1 MTEKLQPFTTHIV
14 PPSQT
19 ALLSPKAKSAQLPPP
34 SAKVGPV
41 EEEPYTIKCI
51 CGFADDD
58 GNTIYCETC
67 DTWQHIECFY
77 PNNIEE
83 AYAEDFAHSCA
94 ECNPR
99 TTLDRQRAHNRQ
111 ILRRDK
117 INNTQEV
124 PERKPKRPPSKGHK
138 KKTKPHEL
146 QLNGHSGSE
155 SNPKHPHEPQH
166 KKSKSTHRPSTSIS
180 SQPAVK
186 RSPSYAQKNGS
197 TNGHPPS
204 PATTPPDLPNDSEL
218 PPYSSGTLSRYNNGC
233 DKATSN
239 SFASLVISNCMSL
252 WLRDHDKL
260 RFETGREYRDVFQ
273 KLPPNI
279 DRLQADP
286 VLGERDV
293 QITHDS
299 FIALPY
305 LKASHAIDKDV
316 PIIELNGQIG
326 IQKEYCEDP
335 ENRWPELSSPLP
347 FVFFHPML
355 PLYIDTRK
363 EGSRAR
369 YVRRSCR
376 PNALLD
382 TYLSEG
388 AEYHFWLVSDRRI
401 AANEQ
406 ITIPWD
412 FRLPKLDRVRMLGI
426 PGLGDDEPHN
436 RQEYDPKEAD
446 YYQTLG
452 SWLTQIL
459 CEYGGCAC
467 ELGPECAFA
476 RFRRNYVT
484 QEHSRPNPAKKKS
497 RKPKTQAISPTS
509 TGHATNSRAPSEGH
523 GEDGENDSGSSRSKP
538 PSRDMTP
545 ARQGSFDTM
554 GILTEPTDRDKRKVA
569 MVEDSFRRMEQQQQP
584 PRKKKR
590 PSDGAPSA
598 PSKPKFNKAVGTSS
612 ESSGSNGSSERR
624 YVDAGTNRSVSGSPS
639 TSVHQVSSCQQMA
652 ALRQPSAFTTS
663 RRSSAGPK
671 PEYRN
676 VSVQTDPTDGE
687 WFSPAREKPKAM
699 PRVVSLSQRLL
710 ANRHRQQTDL
720 AERRKSVA
728 VPSPK
733 SVTTGLVKMDIESP
747 QSPHTLDAV
756 SPKTM
761 RDVTSPPV
769 VVATAVDA
777 KMADAPPISPTDTR
791 TMPVIPKQESDGTR
805 VKLLELRVEMPP
817 PSTFAAS
824 NDMASSAS
832 TSTPGT
838 VVPPTFQSPFSAGS
852 LASPLI
858 TSPALNGAGAQ
869 PSPVKKKLS
878 LQDYQKSRMN
888 KAAAAAAAAKPLGG
902 TLKPLP
908 IPEEAKSPTTVD
920 VVMADVPPPPA
931 KTAEQ

>member
-1 MTEKLQPFTTHIV
+1 MTERLQPFTTHIV

-77 PNNIEE
+77 PNNIED

-117 INNTQEV
+117 IHNAQDV

-138 KKTKPHEL
+138 RKTKPHEL

-155 SNPKHPHEPQH
+155 SNPKNSHEPQH
-166 KKSKSTHRPSTSIS
+166 KKSKSTHRPSASIS

-204 PATTPPDLPNDSEL
+204 PATTPPDLLNDSEL
-218 PPYSSGTLSRYNNGC
+218 PHYSSGTLSRYNNGR

-239 SFASLVISNCMSL
+239 SFASLVISNAMSL
-252 WLRDHDKL
+252 WLRDHEKL
-260 RFETGREYRDVFQ
+260 RHETGWEYVDVFQ

-279 DRLQADP
+279 ERLQANA

-293 QITHDS
+293 QLAPERCMS
-299 FIALPY
+299 LPY
-305 LKASHAIDKDV
+305 LKASHAIDKYV
-316 PIIELNGQIG
+316 LVVELNGQIG
-326 IQKEYCEDP
+326 IQKDYCEDP

-376 PNALLD
+376 PNATLD

-388 AEYHFWLVSDRRI
+388 SEYHFWLVSDRSI

-412 FRLPKLDRVRMLGI
+412 FRLPKSERARMSGLL
-426 PGLGDDEPHN
+426 GLGDDESHN
-436 RQEYDPKEAD
+436 RPEYDPKEAE
-446 YYQTLG
+446 YYQTLA
-452 SWLTQIL
+452 SWLYQIL

-467 ELGPECAFA
+467 DLGPECAFV

-484 QEHSRPNPAKKKS
+484 REHARPNPAKKKS

-509 TGHATNSRAPSEGH
+509 TGHATNSRAPSEGQ

-598 PSKPKFNKAVGTSS
+598 PPKPKYHKAVGTTSQ
-612 ESSGSNGSSERR
+612 SGSNASLERH
-624 YVDAGTNRSVSGSPS
+624 YVDAGTNRSMSGSPS
-639 TSVHQVSSCQQMA
+639 TSHQVSSCQQTA
-652 ALRQPSAFTTS
+652 AMRDPPAPTPS
-663 RRSSAGPK
+663 RRTSAGPRS
-671 PEYRN
+671 EYRN
-676 VSVQTDPTDGE
+676 ASAQTDPIAGE
-687 WFSPAREKPKAM
+687 WFSPAREKRKAK
-699 PRVVSLSQRLL
+699 PRVISLSQRLL
-710 ANRHRQQTDL
+710 ENRHRQQTDL
-720 AERRKSVA
+720 ADRRKSIA
-728 VPSPK
+728 VQSPK
-733 SVTTGLVKMDIESP
+733 SVTTALVKMDLESP
-747 QSPHTLDAV
+747 QSPQTLHTVMPTTTKDV
-756 SPKTM
+756 S
-761 RDVTSPPV
+761 SPPA
-769 VVATAVDA
+769 VVATAVDT

-791 TMPVIPKQESDGTR
+791 TMSVIPKQESDVGSR
-805 VKLLELRVEMPP
+805 VKSPELRVEMPP
-817 PSTFAAS
+817 PPTLVTS
-824 NDMASSAS
+824 NGVASSS
-832 TSTPGT
+832 T
-838 VVPPTFQSPFSAGS
+838 
-852 LASPLI
+852 L
-858 TSPALNGAGAQ
+858 
-869 PSPVKKKLS
+869 
-878 LQDYQKSRMN
+878 R
-888 KAAAAAAAAKPLGG
+888 
-902 TLKPLP
+902 
-908 IPEEAKSPTTVD
+908 
-920 VVMADVPPPPA
+920 
-931 KTAEQ
+931 